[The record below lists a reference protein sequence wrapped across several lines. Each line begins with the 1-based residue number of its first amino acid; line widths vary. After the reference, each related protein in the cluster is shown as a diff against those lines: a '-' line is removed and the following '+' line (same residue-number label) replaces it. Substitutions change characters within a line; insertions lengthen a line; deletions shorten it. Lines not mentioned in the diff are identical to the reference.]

1 MKRKLAIAAMV
12 ISLFILLVVTVWVIF
27 YLPKAWFLPL
37 MFDAV
42 ILYNFKYF
50 YDKIRRAEDVYGAFR
65 AQYRKF
71 NEFYKNMNKPE
82 YISANLE
89 YLDNPNEHLKFL
101 GNSILRYSK
110 KLRENKKM
118 YTGCE
123 KKKMENIMQE
133 VNQIIAHC

>member
-1 MKRKLAIAAMV
+1 MKRKLAISAMV
-12 ISLFILLVVTVWVIF
+12 TIMFILLVVTVWAIF

-42 ILYNFKYF
+42 ILYNFKNF
-50 YDKIRRAEDVYGAFR
+50 YDEIRRAEDIYGAFC

-71 NEFYKNMNKPE
+71 IKFYKNRDKAE

-89 YLDNPNEHLKFL
+89 YLDDPNKHLKFL
-101 GNSILRYSK
+101 GNSILRYIK

-118 YTGCE
+118 YTSNE
-123 KKKMENIMQE
+123 KKRIEEIMREVQE
-133 VNQIIAHC
+133 IIAHC